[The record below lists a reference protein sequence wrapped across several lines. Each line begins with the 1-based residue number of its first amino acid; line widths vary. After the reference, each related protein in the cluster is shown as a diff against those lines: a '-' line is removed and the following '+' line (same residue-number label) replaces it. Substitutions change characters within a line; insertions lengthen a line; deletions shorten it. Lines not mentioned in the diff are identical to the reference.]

1 MSIYLLAFVVSEY
14 KYISNEITRD
24 PNQTIHRIY
33 TREESV
39 NSTKFALENSEAFLK
54 ELQQYVMFKYE
65 MPQIYHASLP
75 DFIYSKIGLLRYSDG
90 EI

>member
-1 MSIYLLAFVVSEY
+1 MSIYLLAFVVSDY
-14 KYISNEITRD
+14 TFNSNEITRQ
-24 PNQTIHRIY
+24 PNETIHRIY

-39 NSTKFALENSEAFLK
+39 GSTKFALENSEAFLK

-75 DFIYSKIGLLRYSDG
+75 DFFHSKIGLLRYPDG
-90 EI
+90 DI